1 MYWRVQSWWVR
12 EKSIWKA
19 RLRAEPTS
27 PEHTRCRPTNPP
39 ILPAGRRT
47 LCISADRL
55 CRWCPRRTATPI
67 TLSLAVG
74 GLVQWLIVRMARMS
88 YWMFGRTSGLNTS
101 CFRQTDWPLAFDIS
115 VAADCHW
122 FTIMSPGH
130 IRQVYGSRVTR
141 RWRDV
146 ETWPDT
152 GRHYVDK
159 LIKRKTV
166 ITITRYYSELFLVS
180 LASFLFFHLFFALV
194 SRRVPERK
202 PRCNRSGLYLAV
214 G

>member
-1 MYWRVQSWWVR
+1 MAILAGNHPQRGVDYMLPQRNAFCRLEKACTELLGSGQCIGGEQSWWVR
-12 EKSIWKA
+12 KKSIWKA
-19 RLRAEPTS
+19 RLRAEPQPSIEPTS

-47 LCISADRL
+47 LCISAERL

-74 GLVQWLIVRMARMS
+74 GHVHWLIVRRARMS

-122 FTIMSPGH
+122 FTIMFPGH
-130 IRQVYGSRVTR
+130 IRQVCHSGVTR

-146 ETWPDT
+146 ETRPDT
-152 GRHYVDK
+152 GTHY
-159 LIKRKTV
+159 
-166 ITITRYYSELFLVS
+166 
-180 LASFLFFHLFFALV
+180 A
-194 SRRVPERK
+194 
-202 PRCNRSGLYLAV
+202 
-214 G
+214 